1 MERVKPSRIAWEQAL
16 LIIRYKAWWSPPW
29 MDDQGRSNLI
39 GVSRSLDYRVE
50 GLCNLGA
57 NTRFRKLVHVIV
69 VMALSS

>member
-1 MERVKPSRIAWEQAL
+1 
-16 LIIRYKAWWSPPW
+16 

-50 GLCNLGA
+50 GVCNLGA